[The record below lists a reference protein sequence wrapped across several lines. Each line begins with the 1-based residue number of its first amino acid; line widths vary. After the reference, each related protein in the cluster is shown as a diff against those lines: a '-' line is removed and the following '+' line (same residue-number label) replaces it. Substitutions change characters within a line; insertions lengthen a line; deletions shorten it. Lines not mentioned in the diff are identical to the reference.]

1 MVMISLSNLQFIW
14 QQSQS
19 VPTINIVQL
28 HIEQG
33 EHVFL
38 HGPSGSGK
46 STLLSLLA
54 GINKPTSGDISLL
67 GTSMNTLSQAKRD
80 AFRAD
85 HLGYIFQ
92 NFNLLPYLSPVEN
105 VMLGCQFSAKRKQKA
120 LANSADLT
128 MEASR
133 LLDALG
139 LDKPLQQQ
147 SVAELS
153 IGQQQRVA
161 AARAFI
167 GSPEVIIADEPT
179 SALDADNREAFI
191 KLLFAQA
198 KLANSS
204 LIFVSHDKSLEALFT
219 RSISLNELQ
228 GASHAAH

>member
-128 MEASR
+128 MEANR